1 MSEKKNLIQIYK
13 DILSTAW
20 MTANEKGVIS
30 RMVDPETGEKSPVMI
45 EDNTDNKKKKTA
57 VLPIKENLVG
67 LDNSE
72 FLVIHP
78 LNENPSKPA
87 SPVVDFLRRM
97 MSVRLNWVL
106 STMLPELLVF
116 ASSPAKHDLLKP
128 EQLDILTCLA
138 DAGKDS
144 ASKFLKLLEAS
155 KAKNGHFATIVSV
168 YLTRGGVVKEK
179 TYHRAAI
186 VKFTLYEELIK
197 TRNLHFDRSEQ
208 ARAERDRLKRLE
220 KNNNS
225 KDDKKT
231 NSTENKIHNDIVVLG
246 VKISKKDLEV
256 FIRLFERV
264 IPNIDNPQHYSTGSN
279 ANVAPFMDSMMNTFL
294 KLFSI
299 TNDMVENYRVVF
311 SIPDLMIVPMEWS
324 DELMD
329 IDSLSSIV
337 RLVPPQRGN
346 EGDSRVDE
354 KLREEH
360 SANMGNFKSTAEKD
374 AAGNNFN
381 RPQPTPQQP
390 EPQKPAVNPNGTV
403 SFNNGVATSFNQH
416 QQQSTTFVP
425 PWENQPVTGFG
436 NNQAQANNGKVS
448 FSSLAVGQKTQSS
461 FQGFQNQGRN
471 TPFGG
476 SSFGGGFSG
485 V

>member
-20 MTANEKGVIS
+20 MSANEKGVIS
-30 RMVDPETGEKSPVMI
+30 RLIDPETGEKSPVMI

-67 LDNSE
+67 LDSNE

-155 KAKNGHFATIVSV
+155 KAKNGHFSTIVSV

-179 TYHRAAI
+179 TFHRAAI

-197 TRNLHFDRSEQ
+197 AGSDN
-208 ARAERDRLKRLE
+208 
-220 KNNNS
+220 
-225 KDDKKT
+225 
-231 NSTENKIHNDIVVLG
+231 VVMG
-246 VKISKKDLEV
+246 VKLSKKDHDL
-256 FIRLFERV
+256 FKKLFERV
-264 IPNIDNPQHYSTGSN
+264 IPGIDNPQHYSTGSN

-299 TNDMVENYRVVF
+299 TNDMVENYKVVF
-311 SIPDLMIVPMEWS
+311 SIPNLMTVPMEWS

-374 AAGNNFN
+374 AVGNNFQ
-381 RPQPTPQQP
+381 RPQPVAQQP
-390 EPQKPAVNPNGTV
+390 EPMKPAVNPNGTV
-403 SFNNGVATSFNQH
+403 SFNSGVATSFNQH
-416 QQQSTTFVP
+416 QQQPTAFVP

-436 NNQAQANNGKVS
+436 NNQSQANSGKVS
-448 FSSLAVGQKTQSS
+448 FSTLAVGQQTQSN

-476 SSFGGGFSG
+476 GNFGGGFSG

>member
-1 MSEKKNLIQIYK
+1 MSEKKSLIQIYK

-20 MTANEKGVIS
+20 MSANEKGVIS
-30 RMVDPETGEKSPVMI
+30 RLIDPETGEKSPVLI

-67 LDNSE
+67 LDSNE

-116 ASSPAKHDLLKP
+116 AASPAKHDLLKP
-128 EQLDILTCLA
+128 EQLDILTTLA
-138 DAGKDS
+138 EAGKDS
-144 ASKFLKLLEAS
+144 ANKFLKLLEAS
-155 KAKNGHFATIVSV
+155 KTKNGHFSTIVSV
-168 YLTRGGVVKEK
+168 YLTRGGVVNDK

-197 TRNLHFDRSEQ
+197 
-208 ARAERDRLKRLE
+208 AG
-220 KNNNS
+220 
-225 KDDKKT
+225 DD
-231 NSTENKIHNDIVVLG
+231 NVVLG
-246 VKISKKDLEV
+246 VKLSKKDREL
-256 FIRLFERV
+256 FKKLFERV
-264 IPNIDNPQHYSTGSN
+264 IPGLDNPQHYSTGSN
-279 ANVAPFMDSMMNTFL
+279 ANVAPFMDAMMNTFL

-299 TNDMVENYRVVF
+299 TNDMVDNYKVVF
-311 SIPDLMIVPMEWS
+311 SIPDLMSVPMEWS

-346 EGDSRVDE
+346 EGDARVDE

-403 SFNNGVATSFNQH
+403 SFNAVTSFNQQP
-416 QQQSTTFVP
+416 QQTTAFVP

-436 NNQAQANNGKVS
+436 NQNQSNNGKVS
-448 FSSLAVGQKTQSS
+448 FSSLAVGQQAQAS
-461 FQGFQNQGRN
+461 FQGFQNQGRS

-476 SSFGGGFSG
+476 NSFGGGFSG

>member
-20 MTANEKGVIS
+20 MSANEKGVIS
-30 RMVDPETGEKSPVMI
+30 RLIDPETGEKSPVMI

-67 LDNSE
+67 LDSNE

-197 TRNLHFDRSEQ
+197 AGSDN
-208 ARAERDRLKRLE
+208 
-220 KNNNS
+220 
-225 KDDKKT
+225 
-231 NSTENKIHNDIVVLG
+231 VVMG
-246 VKISKKDLEV
+246 VKLSKKDRDL
-256 FIRLFERV
+256 FKKLFERV
-264 IPNIDNPQHYSTGSN
+264 IPGIDNPQHYSTGSN

-403 SFNNGVATSFNQH
+403 SFNSGVATSFNQH
-416 QQQSTTFVP
+416 QQQPTTFVP

-436 NNQAQANNGKVS
+436 NNQVQANNGKVS

>member
-67 LDNSE
+67 LDNNE

-197 TRNLHFDRSEQ
+197 AGSDN
-208 ARAERDRLKRLE
+208 
-220 KNNNS
+220 
-225 KDDKKT
+225 
-231 NSTENKIHNDIVVLG
+231 VVMG
-246 VKISKKDLEV
+246 VKLSKKDRDL
-256 FIRLFERV
+256 FKKLFERV
-264 IPNIDNPQHYSTGSN
+264 IPGIDNPQHYSTGSN

-403 SFNNGVATSFNQH
+403 SFNSGVATSFNQH
-416 QQQSTTFVP
+416 QQQPTTFVP

-436 NNQAQANNGKVS
+436 NNQVQANNGKVS
-448 FSSLAVGQKTQSS
+448 FSSLAVGQQTQSS

-476 SSFGGGFSG
+476 GNFGGGFSG

>member
-1 MSEKKNLIQIYK
+1 
-13 DILSTAW
+13 
-20 MTANEKGVIS
+20 
-30 RMVDPETGEKSPVMI
+30 
-45 EDNTDNKKKKTA
+45 
-57 VLPIKENLVG
+57 
-67 LDNSE
+67 
-72 FLVIHP
+72 
-78 LNENPSKPA
+78 
-87 SPVVDFLRRM
+87 
-97 MSVRLNWVL
+97 
-106 STMLPELLVF
+106 
-116 ASSPAKHDLLKP
+116 
-128 EQLDILTCLA
+128 
-138 DAGKDS
+138 
-144 ASKFLKLLEAS
+144 LLEAS
-155 KAKNGHFATIVSV
+155 KAKNGHFSTIVSV

-179 TYHRAAI
+179 TFHRAAI

-197 TRNLHFDRSEQ
+197 AGSDN
-208 ARAERDRLKRLE
+208 
-220 KNNNS
+220 
-225 KDDKKT
+225 
-231 NSTENKIHNDIVVLG
+231 VVMG
-246 VKISKKDLEV
+246 VKLSKKDRDL
-256 FIRLFERV
+256 FKKLFERA
-264 IPNIDNPQHYSTGSN
+264 IPGIDNPQHYSTGSN

-299 TNDMVENYRVVF
+299 TNDMVENYKVVF
-311 SIPDLMIVPMEWS
+311 SIPNLMTVPMEWS

-403 SFNNGVATSFNQH
+403 SFNSGVATSFNQH
-416 QQQSTTFVP
+416 QQQPTTFVP

-448 FSSLAVGQKTQSS
+448 FSSLAVGQQTQSS

>member
-1 MSEKKNLIQIYK
+1 MSEKKNLITLYK

-20 MTANEKGVIS
+20 MTANEKGVVS
-30 RMVDPETGEKSPVMI
+30 RLIDPETGEKTVVTI

-57 VLPIKENLVG
+57 VLPLPENLVG
-67 LDNSE
+67 LDSNE

-78 LNENPSKPA
+78 LSENPSKPA
-87 SPVVDFLRRM
+87 SPVVDYLRRM

-138 DAGKDS
+138 DVGKDS
-144 ASKFLKLLEAS
+144 ASMFLKLLEAS
-155 KAKNGHFATIVSV
+155 KVKNGHFSTIVSV
-168 YLTRGGVVKEK
+168 YLTRGGVVNEK

-197 TRNLHFDRSEQ
+197 TRNLHFDRSER
-208 ARAERDRLKRLE
+208 ARAERDCLKRLK

-246 VKISKKDLEV
+246 VKISKKDLEI

-264 IPNIDNPQHYSTGSN
+264 IPGINDPQHYSTGSN
-279 ANVAPFMDSMMNTFL
+279 ANVAPFMDSMMITFL

-299 TNDMVENYRVVF
+299 TNDMVENYKVIF
-311 SIPDLMIVPMEWS
+311 SIPELMLAPMEWS
-324 DELMD
+324 DAIMD
-329 IDSLSSIV
+329 IDSLSSVV

-354 KLREEH
+354 QLRGEH

-374 AAGNNFN
+374 AGGNSFQ
-381 RPQPTPQQP
+381 RPQPVAPTPAP
-390 EPQKPAVNPNGTV
+390 TAPVVNPNGTV
-403 SFNNGVATSFNQH
+403 SFTNTTTPSFNQ
-416 QQQSTTFVP
+416 QQPVAFVP
-425 PWENQPVTGFG
+425 PWENQPVTGFA
-436 NNQAQANNGKVS
+436 NNQTQSNNGKVS
-448 FSSLAVGQKTQSS
+448 FNSLAIGQQAQSN
-461 FQGFQNQGRN
+461 FQGFQNQNQSRN

-476 SSFGGGFSG
+476 GSFGGGFSG

>member
-20 MTANEKGVIS
+20 MSANEKGVIS
-30 RMVDPETGEKSPVMI
+30 RLIDPETGEKSPVMI

-67 LDNSE
+67 LDSNE

-155 KAKNGHFATIVSV
+155 KAKNGHFSTIVSV
-168 YLTRGGVVKEK
+168 YLTRGGVVNEK

-197 TRNLHFDRSEQ
+197 AGSDN
-208 ARAERDRLKRLE
+208 
-220 KNNNS
+220 
-225 KDDKKT
+225 
-231 NSTENKIHNDIVVLG
+231 VVMG
-246 VKISKKDLEV
+246 VKLSKKDRDL
-256 FIRLFERV
+256 FKKLFERV
-264 IPNIDNPQHYSTGSN
+264 IPGIDNPQHYSTGSN

-299 TNDMVENYRVVF
+299 TNDMVENYKVVF
-311 SIPDLMIVPMEWS
+311 SIPDLMTVPMEWS

-381 RPQPTPQQP
+381 RPRPTPQQP

-403 SFNNGVATSFNQH
+403 SFNNGITTSFNQH

-476 SSFGGGFSG
+476 SNFGGGFSG

>member
-20 MTANEKGVIS
+20 MSANEKGVIS
-30 RMVDPETGEKSPVMI
+30 RLIDPETGEKSPVMI

-67 LDNSE
+67 LDSNE

-155 KAKNGHFATIVSV
+155 KAKNGHFSTIVSV
-168 YLTRGGVVKEK
+168 YLTRGGVVNEK

-186 VKFTLYEELIK
+186 VKFTLYEEL
-197 TRNLHFDRSEQ
+197 
-208 ARAERDRLKRLE
+208 LKAGSD
-220 KNNNS
+220 N
-225 KDDKKT
+225 
-231 NSTENKIHNDIVVLG
+231 VVMG
-246 VKISKKDLEV
+246 VKLSKKDRDL
-256 FIRLFERV
+256 FKKLFERV
-264 IPNIDNPQHYSTGSN
+264 IPGIDNPQHYSTGSN

-299 TNDMVENYRVVF
+299 TNDMVENYKVVF
-311 SIPDLMIVPMEWS
+311 SIPDLMTVPMEWS

-360 SANMGNFKSTAEKD
+360 SANMGNFKSTAAKD
-374 AAGNNFN
+374 AAGNNFQ
-381 RPQPTPQQP
+381 RPQPVTQQP

-403 SFNNGVATSFNQH
+403 SFNSGVTTSFNQH
-416 QQQSTTFVP
+416 QQQPTTFVP

-448 FSSLAVGQKTQSS
+448 FSSLAVGQQAQSN

-476 SSFGGGFSG
+476 GSFGGGFSG

>member
-20 MTANEKGVIS
+20 MSANEKGVIS
-30 RMVDPETGEKSPVMI
+30 RLIDPETGEKSPVMI

-67 LDNSE
+67 LDSNE

-155 KAKNGHFATIVSV
+155 KAKNGHFSTIVSV
-168 YLTRGGVVKEK
+168 YLTRGGVVNEK

-186 VKFTLYEELIK
+186 VKFTLYEELVK
-197 TRNLHFDRSEQ
+197 AGSDN
-208 ARAERDRLKRLE
+208 
-220 KNNNS
+220 
-225 KDDKKT
+225 
-231 NSTENKIHNDIVVLG
+231 VVMG
-246 VKISKKDLEV
+246 VKLSKKDRDL
-256 FIRLFERV
+256 FKKLFERV
-264 IPNIDNPQHYSTGSN
+264 IPGIDNPQHYSTGSN

-311 SIPDLMIVPMEWS
+311 SIPNLMTVPMEWS

-374 AAGNNFN
+374 AAGNNFQ
-381 RPQPTPQQP
+381 RPQPVAQQP

-403 SFNNGVATSFNQH
+403 SFNSGATTSFNQH
-416 QQQSTTFVP
+416 QQQQPTTFVP

-448 FSSLAVGQKTQSS
+448 FSSLAVGQQAQSN
-461 FQGFQNQGRN
+461 FQGFQNQARN

-476 SSFGGGFSG
+476 GSFGGGFSG

>member
-20 MTANEKGVIS
+20 MMANEKGVIS

-197 TRNLHFDRSEQ
+197 AGSDN
-208 ARAERDRLKRLE
+208 
-220 KNNNS
+220 
-225 KDDKKT
+225 
-231 NSTENKIHNDIVVLG
+231 VVMG
-246 VKISKKDLEV
+246 VKLSKKDRDL
-256 FIRLFERV
+256 FKKLFERV
-264 IPNIDNPQHYSTGSN
+264 IPGIDNPQHYSTGSN

-403 SFNNGVATSFNQH
+403 SFNSGVATSFNQH
-416 QQQSTTFVP
+416 QQQPTTFVP

>member
-20 MTANEKGVIS
+20 MSANEKGVIS
-30 RMVDPETGEKSPVMI
+30 RLIDPETGEKSPVMI

-67 LDNSE
+67 LDSNE

-155 KAKNGHFATIVSV
+155 KAKNGHFSTIVSV

-179 TYHRAAI
+179 TFHRAAI

-197 TRNLHFDRSEQ
+197 AGSDN
-208 ARAERDRLKRLE
+208 
-220 KNNNS
+220 
-225 KDDKKT
+225 
-231 NSTENKIHNDIVVLG
+231 VVMG
-246 VKISKKDLEV
+246 VKLSKKDRDL
-256 FIRLFERV
+256 FKKLFERV
-264 IPNIDNPQHYSTGSN
+264 IPGIDNPQHYSTGSN

-299 TNDMVENYRVVF
+299 TNDMVENYKVVF
-311 SIPDLMIVPMEWS
+311 SIPNLMTVPMEWS

-374 AAGNNFN
+374 AVGNNFQ
-381 RPQPTPQQP
+381 RPQPVAQQP
-390 EPQKPAVNPNGTV
+390 EPLKPAVNPNGTV
-403 SFNNGVATSFNQH
+403 SFNSGVATSFNQH
-416 QQQSTTFVP
+416 QQQPTAFVP

-436 NNQAQANNGKVS
+436 NNQAQANSGKVS
-448 FSSLAVGQKTQSS
+448 FSTLAVGQQTQSN

-476 SSFGGGFSG
+476 GNFGGGFSG

>member
-1 MSEKKNLIQIYK
+1 MSEKKNLITLYK

-20 MTANEKGVIS
+20 MTANEKGVVS
-30 RMVDPETGEKSPVMI
+30 RLIDPETGEKAVVTI

-57 VLPIKENLVG
+57 VLPLPENLVG
-67 LDNSE
+67 LDCNE

-78 LNENPSKPA
+78 LSENPSKPA
-87 SPVVDFLRRM
+87 SPVVDYLRRM

-116 ASSPAKHDLLKP
+116 ASNPSKHDLLKP

-138 DAGKDS
+138 DVGKES

-155 KAKNGHFATIVSV
+155 KVKNGHFSTIVSV
-168 YLTRGGVVKEK
+168 YLTRGGVVRDK

-197 TRNLHFDRSEQ
+197 AGTDN
-208 ARAERDRLKRLE
+208 
-220 KNNNS
+220 
-225 KDDKKT
+225 
-231 NSTENKIHNDIVVLG
+231 VVLG
-246 VKISKKDLEV
+246 VKLSKKDREL
-256 FIRLFERV
+256 FKKLFERV
-264 IPNIDNPQHYSTGSN
+264 IPGVDDPHHYSTGSN

-299 TNDMVENYRVVF
+299 TNDMVENYKVIF
-311 SIPDLMIVPMEWS
+311 SIPELMVAPMEWS
-324 DELMD
+324 DAILD
-329 IDSLSSIV
+329 IDSLSSVV

-354 KLREEH
+354 QLRGEH

-374 AAGNNFN
+374 AGGNSFQ
-381 RPQPTPQQP
+381 RPQPVAPTPA
-390 EPQKPAVNPNGTV
+390 PAAPVVNPNGTV
-403 SFNNGVATSFNQH
+403 SFTNTTTPSFNQ
-416 QQQSTTFVP
+416 QQPVAFVP
-425 PWENQPVTGFG
+425 PWENQPVTGFA
-436 NNQAQANNGKVS
+436 NNQTQSNNGKVS
-448 FSSLAVGQKTQSS
+448 FNSLAIGQQAQSN
-461 FQGFQNQGRN
+461 FQGFQNQNQSRN

-476 SSFGGGFSG
+476 GSFGGGFSG

>member
-13 DILSTAW
+13 DILATSW
-20 MTANEKGVIS
+20 MTANVKGVIS
-30 RMVDPETGEKSPVMI
+30 RLIDPETGEKSPVMI

-67 LDNSE
+67 LDSNE

-197 TRNLHFDRSEQ
+197 AGSDN
-208 ARAERDRLKRLE
+208 
-220 KNNNS
+220 
-225 KDDKKT
+225 
-231 NSTENKIHNDIVVLG
+231 VVMG
-246 VKISKKDLEV
+246 VKLSKKDRDL
-256 FIRLFERV
+256 FKKLFERV
-264 IPNIDNPQHYSTGSN
+264 IPGIDNPQHYSTGSN

-403 SFNNGVATSFNQH
+403 SFNSGVATSFNQH
-416 QQQSTTFVP
+416 QQQPTAFVP

-436 NNQAQANNGKVS
+436 NNQAQANSGKVS
-448 FSSLAVGQKTQSS
+448 FSTLAVGQKTQSS

>member
-20 MTANEKGVIS
+20 MSANEKGVIS

-67 LDNSE
+67 LDSNE

-197 TRNLHFDRSEQ
+197 AGSDN
-208 ARAERDRLKRLE
+208 
-220 KNNNS
+220 
-225 KDDKKT
+225 
-231 NSTENKIHNDIVVLG
+231 VVMG
-246 VKISKKDLEV
+246 VKLSKKDRDL
-256 FIRLFERV
+256 FKKLFERV
-264 IPNIDNPQHYSTGSN
+264 IPGIDNPQHYSTGSN

-299 TNDMVENYRVVF
+299 TNDMVENYKVVF
-311 SIPDLMIVPMEWS
+311 SIPDLMTVPMEWS

-403 SFNNGVATSFNQH
+403 SFNNGITTSFNQH

>member
-20 MTANEKGVIS
+20 MSANEKGVIS
-30 RMVDPETGEKSPVMI
+30 RLIDPETGEKSPVMI

-67 LDNSE
+67 LDSNE

-155 KAKNGHFATIVSV
+155 KAKNGHFSTIVSV
-168 YLTRGGVVKEK
+168 YLTRGGVVNEK

-186 VKFTLYEELIK
+186 VKFTLYEELVK
-197 TRNLHFDRSEQ
+197 AGSDN
-208 ARAERDRLKRLE
+208 
-220 KNNNS
+220 
-225 KDDKKT
+225 
-231 NSTENKIHNDIVVLG
+231 VVMG
-246 VKISKKDLEV
+246 VKLSKKDRDL
-256 FIRLFERV
+256 FKKLFERV
-264 IPNIDNPQHYSTGSN
+264 IPGIDNPQHYSTGSN

-299 TNDMVENYRVVF
+299 TNDMVENYKVVF
-311 SIPDLMIVPMEWS
+311 SIPDLMAVPMEWS

-374 AAGNNFN
+374 AAGNNFQ
-381 RPQPTPQQP
+381 RPQPVAQQP

-403 SFNNGVATSFNQH
+403 SFNSGVTTSFNQH
-416 QQQSTTFVP
+416 QQQQPTAFVP

-448 FSSLAVGQKTQSS
+448 FSSLAVGQQAQSN

-476 SSFGGGFSG
+476 GNFGGGFSG

>member
-67 LDNSE
+67 LDSNE

-186 VKFTLYEELIK
+186 VKFTLYEEL
-197 TRNLHFDRSEQ
+197 
-208 ARAERDRLKRLE
+208 LKAGSD
-220 KNNNS
+220 N
-225 KDDKKT
+225 
-231 NSTENKIHNDIVVLG
+231 VVMG
-246 VKISKKDLEV
+246 VKLSKKDRDL
-256 FIRLFERV
+256 FKKLFERV
-264 IPNIDNPQHYSTGSN
+264 IPGIDNPQHYSTGSN

-299 TNDMVENYRVVF
+299 TNDMVENYKVVF
-311 SIPDLMIVPMEWS
+311 SIPGLMIVPMEWS

-360 SANMGNFKSTAEKD
+360 SANMGNFKSTAAKD
-374 AAGNNFN
+374 AAGNNFQ
-381 RPQPTPQQP
+381 RPQPVTQQP

-403 SFNNGVATSFNQH
+403 SFNNGITTSFNQH

>member
-1 MSEKKNLIQIYK
+1 MSEKKNLITLYK

-20 MTANEKGVIS
+20 MTANEKGVVRRLI
-30 RMVDPETGEKSPVMI
+30 DPETGEKAVVTI

-57 VLPIKENLVG
+57 VLPLPENLVG
-67 LDNSE
+67 LDSNE

-78 LNENPSKPA
+78 LSENPSKPA
-87 SPVVDFLRRM
+87 SPVVDYLRRM

-116 ASSPAKHDLLKP
+116 ASNPSKHDLLKP

-138 DAGKDS
+138 DVGKES

-155 KAKNGHFATIVSV
+155 KVKNGHFSTIVSV
-168 YLTRGGVVKEK
+168 YLTRGGVVRDK

-197 TRNLHFDRSEQ
+197 AGTDN
-208 ARAERDRLKRLE
+208 
-220 KNNNS
+220 
-225 KDDKKT
+225 
-231 NSTENKIHNDIVVLG
+231 VVLG
-246 VKISKKDLEV
+246 VKLSKKDREL
-256 FIRLFERV
+256 FKKLFERV
-264 IPNIDNPQHYSTGSN
+264 IPGLDDPHHYSTGSN

-299 TNDMVENYRVVF
+299 TNDMVENYKVVF
-311 SIPDLMIVPMEWS
+311 SIPELMVAPMEWS
-324 DELMD
+324 DAILD
-329 IDSLSSIV
+329 IDSLSSVV

-354 KLREEH
+354 QLRGEH

-374 AAGNNFN
+374 AGGNSFQ
-381 RPQPTPQQP
+381 RPQPVAPTPA
-390 EPQKPAVNPNGTV
+390 PAAPVVNPNGTV
-403 SFNNGVATSFNQH
+403 SFTNTTTPSFNQ
-416 QQQSTTFVP
+416 QQPVAFTP
-425 PWENQPVTGFG
+425 PWENQPVTGFA
-436 NNQAQANNGKVS
+436 NNQTQSNNGKVS
-448 FSSLAVGQKTQSS
+448 FNSLAIGQQAQSN
-461 FQGFQNQGRN
+461 FQGFQNQNQSRN

-476 SSFGGGFSG
+476 GSFGGGFSG

>member
-20 MTANEKGVIS
+20 MSANEKGVIS

-168 YLTRGGVVKEK
+168 YLTRGGVVNEK

-186 VKFTLYEELIK
+186 VKFTLYEELVK
-197 TRNLHFDRSEQ
+197 AGSDN
-208 ARAERDRLKRLE
+208 
-220 KNNNS
+220 
-225 KDDKKT
+225 
-231 NSTENKIHNDIVVLG
+231 VVMG
-246 VKISKKDLEV
+246 VKLSKKDRDL
-256 FIRLFERV
+256 FKKLFERV
-264 IPNIDNPQHYSTGSN
+264 IPGIDNPQHYSTGSN

-360 SANMGNFKSTAEKD
+360 SANMGNFRSTAEKD

-403 SFNNGVATSFNQH
+403 SFNNGITTSFNQH
-416 QQQSTTFVP
+416 QQQQPTTFVP

-448 FSSLAVGQKTQSS
+448 FRSLAVGQQAQSN

-476 SSFGGGFSG
+476 GSFGGGFSG

>member
-20 MTANEKGVIS
+20 MSANEKGVIS
-30 RMVDPETGEKSPVMI
+30 RLIDPETGEKSPVMI

-128 EQLDILTCLA
+128 EQLNILTCLA

-155 KAKNGHFATIVSV
+155 KAKNGHFSTIVSV
-168 YLTRGGVVKEK
+168 YLTRGGVVNGK

-186 VKFTLYEELIK
+186 VKFTLYEELVK
-197 TRNLHFDRSEQ
+197 AGSDN
-208 ARAERDRLKRLE
+208 
-220 KNNNS
+220 
-225 KDDKKT
+225 
-231 NSTENKIHNDIVVLG
+231 VVMG
-246 VKISKKDLEV
+246 VKLSKKDRDL
-256 FIRLFERV
+256 FRKLFERV
-264 IPNIDNPQHYSTGSN
+264 IPGIDDPQHYSTGSN

-403 SFNNGVATSFNQH
+403 SFNSGVATSFNQH
-416 QQQSTTFVP
+416 QQQPTTFVP

-436 NNQAQANNGKVS
+436 NNQVQANNGKVS
-448 FSSLAVGQKTQSS
+448 FSSLAVGQQAQSN

-476 SSFGGGFSG
+476 GSFGGGFSG

>member
-20 MTANEKGVIS
+20 MSANEKGVIS
-30 RMVDPETGEKSPVMI
+30 RLIDPETGEKSPVMI

-197 TRNLHFDRSEQ
+197 AGSDN
-208 ARAERDRLKRLE
+208 
-220 KNNNS
+220 
-225 KDDKKT
+225 
-231 NSTENKIHNDIVVLG
+231 VVMG
-246 VKISKKDLEV
+246 VKLSKKDRDL
-256 FIRLFERV
+256 FKKLFERV
-264 IPNIDNPQHYSTGSN
+264 IPGIDNPQHYSTGSN

-403 SFNNGVATSFNQH
+403 SFNSGVATSFNQH
-416 QQQSTTFVP
+416 QQQTTTFVP

-448 FSSLAVGQKTQSS
+448 FSSLAVGQQTQSS

>member
-20 MTANEKGVIS
+20 MSANEKGVIS
-30 RMVDPETGEKSPVMI
+30 RLIDPETGEKSPVMI

-67 LDNSE
+67 LDSNE

-155 KAKNGHFATIVSV
+155 KAKNGHFSTIVSV
-168 YLTRGGVVKEK
+168 YLTRGGVVNEK

-186 VKFTLYEELIK
+186 VKFTLYEELVK
-197 TRNLHFDRSEQ
+197 AGSDN
-208 ARAERDRLKRLE
+208 
-220 KNNNS
+220 
-225 KDDKKT
+225 
-231 NSTENKIHNDIVVLG
+231 VVMG
-246 VKISKKDLEV
+246 VKLSKKDRDL
-256 FIRLFERV
+256 FKKLFERV
-264 IPNIDNPQHYSTGSN
+264 IPGIDNPQHYSTGSN

-311 SIPDLMIVPMEWS
+311 SIPNLMTVPMEWS

-360 SANMGNFKSTAEKD
+360 SANMSNFRSTAEKD
-374 AAGNNFN
+374 AAGNNFQ
-381 RPQPTPQQP
+381 RPQPVAQQP

-403 SFNNGVATSFNQH
+403 SFNSGVTTSFNQH
-416 QQQSTTFVP
+416 QQQPTTFVP

-436 NNQAQANNGKVS
+436 NNQAQANSGKVS
-448 FSSLAVGQKTQSS
+448 FSSLAVGQQAQSN

-476 SSFGGGFSG
+476 GSFGGGFSG

>member
-20 MTANEKGVIS
+20 MSANEKGVIS
-30 RMVDPETGEKSPVMI
+30 RLIDPETGEKSPVMI

-67 LDNSE
+67 LDSNE

-155 KAKNGHFATIVSV
+155 KAKNGHFSTIVSV
-168 YLTRGGVVKEK
+168 YLTRGGVVNEK

-186 VKFTLYEELIK
+186 VKFTLYEELVK
-197 TRNLHFDRSEQ
+197 AGSDN
-208 ARAERDRLKRLE
+208 
-220 KNNNS
+220 
-225 KDDKKT
+225 
-231 NSTENKIHNDIVVLG
+231 VVMG
-246 VKISKKDLEV
+246 VKLSKKDRDL
-256 FIRLFERV
+256 FKKLFERV
-264 IPNIDNPQHYSTGSN
+264 IPGIDNPQHYSTGSN

-311 SIPDLMIVPMEWS
+311 SIPDLMTVPMEWS

-374 AAGNNFN
+374 AAGNNFQ
-381 RPQPTPQQP
+381 RPQPVAQQP

-403 SFNNGVATSFNQH
+403 SFNSGVTTSFNQH
-416 QQQSTTFVP
+416 QQQPTTFVP

-448 FSSLAVGQKTQSS
+448 FSSLAVGQQAQSN

-476 SSFGGGFSG
+476 GSFGGGFSG

>member
-197 TRNLHFDRSEQ
+197 AGSDN
-208 ARAERDRLKRLE
+208 
-220 KNNNS
+220 
-225 KDDKKT
+225 
-231 NSTENKIHNDIVVLG
+231 VVMG
-246 VKISKKDLEV
+246 VKLSKKDRDL
-256 FIRLFERV
+256 FKKLFERV
-264 IPNIDNPQHYSTGSN
+264 IPGIDNPQHYSTGSN

-403 SFNNGVATSFNQH
+403 SFNNGIATSFNQH
-416 QQQSTTFVP
+416 QQQTTTFVP

-436 NNQAQANNGKVS
+436 NNQVQANNGKVS
-448 FSSLAVGQKTQSS
+448 FSSLAVGQQTQSS

>member
-20 MTANEKGVIS
+20 MSANEKGVIS
-30 RMVDPETGEKSPVMI
+30 RLIDPETGEKSPVMI

-67 LDNSE
+67 LDSNE

-197 TRNLHFDRSEQ
+197 AGSDN
-208 ARAERDRLKRLE
+208 
-220 KNNNS
+220 
-225 KDDKKT
+225 
-231 NSTENKIHNDIVVLG
+231 VVMG
-246 VKISKKDLEV
+246 VKLSKKDRDL
-256 FIRLFERV
+256 FKKLFERV
-264 IPNIDNPQHYSTGSN
+264 IPGIDNPQHYSTGSN

-299 TNDMVENYRVVF
+299 TNDMVENYKVVF
-311 SIPDLMIVPMEWS
+311 SIPNLMTVPMEWS

-403 SFNNGVATSFNQH
+403 SFNSGVATSFNQH
-416 QQQSTTFVP
+416 QQQPTTFVP

-436 NNQAQANNGKVS
+436 NNQVQANNGKVS
-448 FSSLAVGQKTQSS
+448 FSTLAVGQQTQSN

>member
-30 RMVDPETGEKSPVMI
+30 RLIDPETGEKSPVMI

-67 LDNSE
+67 LDSNE

-197 TRNLHFDRSEQ
+197 AGSDN
-208 ARAERDRLKRLE
+208 
-220 KNNNS
+220 
-225 KDDKKT
+225 
-231 NSTENKIHNDIVVLG
+231 VVMG
-246 VKISKKDLEV
+246 VKLSKKDRDL
-256 FIRLFERV
+256 FKKLFERV
-264 IPNIDNPQHYSTGSN
+264 IPGIDNPQHYSTGSN

-403 SFNNGVATSFNQH
+403 SFNSGVATSFNQH

>member
-1 MSEKKNLIQIYK
+1 MSEKKNLITLYK

-20 MTANEKGVIS
+20 MTANEKGVVS
-30 RMVDPETGEKSPVMI
+30 RLIDPETGEKTVVTI

-57 VLPIKENLVG
+57 VLPLPENLVG
-67 LDNSE
+67 LDCND

-78 LNENPSKPA
+78 LSENPSKPA
-87 SPVVDFLRRM
+87 SPVVDYLRRM

-116 ASSPAKHDLLKP
+116 ASNPSKHDLLKP

-138 DAGKDS
+138 DVGKES

-155 KAKNGHFATIVSV
+155 KVKNGHFSTIVSV
-168 YLTRGGVVKEK
+168 YLTRGGVVRDK

-197 TRNLHFDRSEQ
+197 AGTDN
-208 ARAERDRLKRLE
+208 
-220 KNNNS
+220 
-225 KDDKKT
+225 
-231 NSTENKIHNDIVVLG
+231 VVLG
-246 VKISKKDLEV
+246 VKLSKKDREL
-256 FIRLFERV
+256 FKKLFERV
-264 IPNIDNPQHYSTGSN
+264 IPGVDDPHHYSTGSN

-299 TNDMVENYRVVF
+299 TNDMVENYKVIF
-311 SIPDLMIVPMEWS
+311 SIPELMVAPMEWS
-324 DELMD
+324 DAILD
-329 IDSLSSIV
+329 IDSLSSVV

-354 KLREEH
+354 QLRGEH

-374 AAGNNFN
+374 AGGNSFQ
-381 RPQPTPQQP
+381 RPQPVAPTPA
-390 EPQKPAVNPNGTV
+390 PAAPVVNPNGTV
-403 SFNNGVATSFNQH
+403 SFTNTTTPSFNQ
-416 QQQSTTFVP
+416 QQPVAFVP
-425 PWENQPVTGFG
+425 PWENQPVTGFA
-436 NNQAQANNGKVS
+436 NNQTQSNNGKVS
-448 FSSLAVGQKTQSS
+448 FNSLAIGQQAQSN
-461 FQGFQNQGRN
+461 FQGFQNQNQSRN

-476 SSFGGGFSG
+476 GSFGGGFSG

>member
-20 MTANEKGVIS
+20 MSANEKGVIS
-30 RMVDPETGEKSPVMI
+30 RLIDPETGEKSPVMI

-67 LDNSE
+67 LDSNE

-155 KAKNGHFATIVSV
+155 KAKNGHFSTIVSV
-168 YLTRGGVVKEK
+168 YLTRGGVVNEK

-186 VKFTLYEELIK
+186 VKFTLYEELVK
-197 TRNLHFDRSEQ
+197 AGSDN
-208 ARAERDRLKRLE
+208 
-220 KNNNS
+220 
-225 KDDKKT
+225 
-231 NSTENKIHNDIVVLG
+231 VVMG
-246 VKISKKDLEV
+246 VKLSKKDRDL
-256 FIRLFERV
+256 FKKLFERV
-264 IPNIDNPQHYSTGSN
+264 IPGIDNPQHYSTGSN

-311 SIPDLMIVPMEWS
+311 SIPDLMAVPMEWS

-360 SANMGNFKSTAEKD
+360 SANMSNFRSTAEKD
-374 AAGNNFN
+374 AAGNNFQ
-381 RPQPTPQQP
+381 RPQPVAQQP

-403 SFNNGVATSFNQH
+403 SFNSGVTTSFNQH
-416 QQQSTTFVP
+416 QQQPTTFVP
-425 PWENQPVTGFG
+425 PWENQPVAGFG

-448 FSSLAVGQKTQSS
+448 FSSLAVGQQAQSN

-476 SSFGGGFSG
+476 GSFGGGFSG

>member
-20 MTANEKGVIS
+20 MSANEKGVIS

-67 LDNSE
+67 LDSNE

-168 YLTRGGVVKEK
+168 YLARGGVVKEK

-197 TRNLHFDRSEQ
+197 AGSDN
-208 ARAERDRLKRLE
+208 
-220 KNNNS
+220 
-225 KDDKKT
+225 
-231 NSTENKIHNDIVVLG
+231 VVMG
-246 VKISKKDLEV
+246 VKLSKKDRDL
-256 FIRLFERV
+256 FKKLFERV
-264 IPNIDNPQHYSTGSN
+264 IPGIDNPQHYSTGSN

-403 SFNNGVATSFNQH
+403 SFNNGITTSFNQH

>member
-20 MTANEKGVIS
+20 MSANEKGVIS
-30 RMVDPETGEKSPVMI
+30 RLIDPETGEKSPVMI

-67 LDNSE
+67 LDSNE

-168 YLTRGGVVKEK
+168 YLTRGGVVNEK

-186 VKFTLYEELIK
+186 VKFTLYEELVK
-197 TRNLHFDRSEQ
+197 AGSDN
-208 ARAERDRLKRLE
+208 
-220 KNNNS
+220 
-225 KDDKKT
+225 
-231 NSTENKIHNDIVVLG
+231 VVMG
-246 VKISKKDLEV
+246 VKLSKKDRDL
-256 FIRLFERV
+256 FKKLFERV
-264 IPNIDNPQHYSTGSN
+264 IPGIDNPQHYSTGSN

-299 TNDMVENYRVVF
+299 TNDMVENYKVVF
-311 SIPDLMIVPMEWS
+311 SIPNLMTVPMEWS

-374 AAGNNFN
+374 AAGNNFQ
-381 RPQPTPQQP
+381 RPQPVAQQP

-403 SFNNGVATSFNQH
+403 SFNSGATTSFNQH
-416 QQQSTTFVP
+416 QQQPTTFVP

-448 FSSLAVGQKTQSS
+448 FNSLAVGQQAQSN

-476 SSFGGGFSG
+476 GSFGGGFSG

>member
-67 LDNSE
+67 LDSNE

-168 YLTRGGVVKEK
+168 YLTRGGVVNEK

-186 VKFTLYEELIK
+186 VKFTLYEEL
-197 TRNLHFDRSEQ
+197 
-208 ARAERDRLKRLE
+208 LKAGSD
-220 KNNNS
+220 N
-225 KDDKKT
+225 
-231 NSTENKIHNDIVVLG
+231 VVMG
-246 VKISKKDLEV
+246 VKLSKKDRDL
-256 FIRLFERV
+256 FKKLFERV
-264 IPNIDNPQHYSTGSN
+264 IPGIDNPQHYSTGSN

-299 TNDMVENYRVVF
+299 TNDMVENYKVVF

-403 SFNNGVATSFNQH
+403 SFNNGITTSFNQH

>member
-20 MTANEKGVIS
+20 MSANEKGVIS
-30 RMVDPETGEKSPVMI
+30 RLIDPETGEKSPVMI

-67 LDNSE
+67 LDSNE

-155 KAKNGHFATIVSV
+155 KAKNGHFSTIVSV
-168 YLTRGGVVKEK
+168 YLTRGGVVNEK

-186 VKFTLYEELIK
+186 VKFTLYEEL
-197 TRNLHFDRSEQ
+197 
-208 ARAERDRLKRLE
+208 LKAGSD
-220 KNNNS
+220 N
-225 KDDKKT
+225 
-231 NSTENKIHNDIVVLG
+231 VVMG
-246 VKISKKDLEV
+246 VKLSKKDRDL
-256 FIRLFERV
+256 FKKLFERV
-264 IPNIDNPQHYSTGSN
+264 IPGIDNPQHYSTGSN

-299 TNDMVENYRVVF
+299 TNDMVENYKVVF
-311 SIPDLMIVPMEWS
+311 SIPDLMTVPMEWS

-360 SANMGNFKSTAEKD
+360 SANMGNFKSTAAKD
-374 AAGNNFN
+374 AAGNNFQ
-381 RPQPTPQQP
+381 RPQPVTQQP

-403 SFNNGVATSFNQH
+403 SFNSGVTTSFNQH
-416 QQQSTTFVP
+416 QQQPTTFVP

-436 NNQAQANNGKVS
+436 NKQAQANNGKVS
-448 FSSLAVGQKTQSS
+448 FSSLAVGQQAQSN

-476 SSFGGGFSG
+476 GSFGGGFSG

>member
-197 TRNLHFDRSEQ
+197 AGSDN
-208 ARAERDRLKRLE
+208 
-220 KNNNS
+220 
-225 KDDKKT
+225 
-231 NSTENKIHNDIVVLG
+231 VVMG
-246 VKISKKDLEV
+246 VKLSKKDRDL
-256 FIRLFERV
+256 FKKLFERV
-264 IPNIDNPQHYSTGSN
+264 IPGIDNPQHYSTGSN

-403 SFNNGVATSFNQH
+403 SFNSGVATSFNQH
-416 QQQSTTFVP
+416 QQQPTTFVP

-436 NNQAQANNGKVS
+436 NNQVQANNGKVS
-448 FSSLAVGQKTQSS
+448 FSSLAVGQRTQSS

-476 SSFGGGFSG
+476 GSFGGGFSG

>member
-20 MTANEKGVIS
+20 MSANEKGVIS
-30 RMVDPETGEKSPVMI
+30 RLIDPETGEKSPVMI

-67 LDNSE
+67 LDSNE

-155 KAKNGHFATIVSV
+155 KAKNGHFSTIVSV

-179 TYHRAAI
+179 TFHRAAI

-197 TRNLHFDRSEQ
+197 AGSDN
-208 ARAERDRLKRLE
+208 
-220 KNNNS
+220 
-225 KDDKKT
+225 
-231 NSTENKIHNDIVVLG
+231 VVMG
-246 VKISKKDLEV
+246 VKLSKKDRDL
-256 FIRLFERV
+256 FKKLFERV
-264 IPNIDNPQHYSTGSN
+264 IPGIDNPQHYSTGSN

-299 TNDMVENYRVVF
+299 TNDMVENYKVVF
-311 SIPDLMIVPMEWS
+311 SIPNLMTVPMEWS

-374 AAGNNFN
+374 AVGNNFQ
-381 RPQPTPQQP
+381 RPQPVAQQP
-390 EPQKPAVNPNGTV
+390 EPLKPAVNPNGTV
-403 SFNNGVATSFNQH
+403 SFNSGVATSFNQH
-416 QQQSTTFVP
+416 QQQPTTFVP

-436 NNQAQANNGKVS
+436 NNQAQANSGKVS
-448 FSSLAVGQKTQSS
+448 FSTLAVGQQTQSN

-476 SSFGGGFSG
+476 GNFGGGFSG

>member
-30 RMVDPETGEKSPVMI
+30 RLIDPETGEKTPVLI
-45 EDNTDNKKKKTA
+45 EDNTDNRKKKTA

-67 LDNSE
+67 LDSNE

-97 MSVRLNWVL
+97 MSVRLNWIL

-128 EQLDILTCLA
+128 EQLSILTCLA
-138 DAGKDS
+138 DVGKDS

-155 KAKNGHFATIVSV
+155 KSKNGHFSTIVSV
-168 YLTRGGVVKEK
+168 YLTRGGVVNEK

-197 TRNLHFDRSEQ
+197 
-208 ARAERDRLKRLE
+208 ARDLYCHRKEEARLE
-220 KNNNS
+220 RERKKGS
-225 KDDKKT
+225 VDKAEKSDKKIDT
-231 NSTENKIHNDIVVLG
+231 DIIVLG
-246 VKISKKDLEV
+246 VKISKKDLET
-256 FIRLFERV
+256 FIKLFERV
-264 IPNIDNPQHYSTGSN
+264 IPGIDEPQHYSTGSN

-299 TNDMVENYRVVF
+299 TNDMVENYKVVF

-324 DELMD
+324 DALMD

-346 EGDSRVDE
+346 EGDSRVEE

-360 SANMGNFKSTAEKD
+360 SANMGNFRSTAEKD
-374 AAGNNFN
+374 AAGNSFQ
-381 RPQPTPQQP
+381 RPQPVAQQP
-390 EPQKPAVNPNGTV
+390 EPQKPMVNPNGTV
-403 SFNNGVATSFNQH
+403 SFNGGVTTSFNQQ

-436 NNQAQANNGKVS
+436 NNQAQASNGKVS
-448 FSSLAVGQKTQSS
+448 FSSLAVAQQTQTS
-461 FQGFQNQGRN
+461 FQGFQNQART

-476 SSFGGGFSG
+476 GSFGGGFSG

>member
-20 MTANEKGVIS
+20 MSANEKGVIS
-30 RMVDPETGEKSPVMI
+30 RLIDPETGEKSPVMI

-67 LDNSE
+67 LDSNE

-155 KAKNGHFATIVSV
+155 KAKNGHFSTIVSV

-179 TYHRAAI
+179 TFHRAAI

-197 TRNLHFDRSEQ
+197 AGSDN
-208 ARAERDRLKRLE
+208 
-220 KNNNS
+220 
-225 KDDKKT
+225 
-231 NSTENKIHNDIVVLG
+231 VVMG
-246 VKISKKDLEV
+246 VKLSKKDRDL
-256 FIRLFERV
+256 FKKLFERA
-264 IPNIDNPQHYSTGSN
+264 IPGIDNPHHYSTGSN

-299 TNDMVENYRVVF
+299 TNDMVENYKVVF
-311 SIPDLMIVPMEWS
+311 SIPNLMTVPMEWS

-360 SANMGNFKSTAEKD
+360 SANMSNFRSTAEKD
-374 AAGNNFN
+374 AAGNNFQ
-381 RPQPTPQQP
+381 RPQPVAQQP
-390 EPQKPAVNPNGTV
+390 EPLKPAVNPNGTV
-403 SFNNGVATSFNQH
+403 SFNSGVATSFNQH
-416 QQQSTTFVP
+416 QQQPTAFVP

-436 NNQAQANNGKVS
+436 NNQAQANSGKVS
-448 FSSLAVGQKTQSS
+448 FSTLAVGQQTQSN

-476 SSFGGGFSG
+476 GNFGGGFSG

>member
-20 MTANEKGVIS
+20 MSANEKGVIS
-30 RMVDPETGEKSPVMI
+30 RLIDPETGEKSPVMI

-67 LDNSE
+67 LDSNE

-197 TRNLHFDRSEQ
+197 AGSDN
-208 ARAERDRLKRLE
+208 
-220 KNNNS
+220 
-225 KDDKKT
+225 
-231 NSTENKIHNDIVVLG
+231 VVMG
-246 VKISKKDLEV
+246 VKLSKKDRDL
-256 FIRLFERV
+256 FKKLFERV
-264 IPNIDNPQHYSTGSN
+264 IPGIDNPQHYSTGSN

-403 SFNNGVATSFNQH
+403 SFNSGVATSFNQH
-416 QQQSTTFVP
+416 QQQPTTFVP

-436 NNQAQANNGKVS
+436 NNQVQANNGKVS
-448 FSSLAVGQKTQSS
+448 FSSLAVGQQTQSS

>member
-20 MTANEKGVIS
+20 MSANEKGVIS
-30 RMVDPETGEKSPVMI
+30 RLIDPETGEKSPVMI

-67 LDNSE
+67 LDSNE

-138 DAGKDS
+138 DTGKDS

-197 TRNLHFDRSEQ
+197 AGSDN
-208 ARAERDRLKRLE
+208 
-220 KNNNS
+220 
-225 KDDKKT
+225 
-231 NSTENKIHNDIVVLG
+231 VVMG
-246 VKISKKDLEV
+246 VKLSKKDRDL
-256 FIRLFERV
+256 FKKLFERV
-264 IPNIDNPQHYSTGSN
+264 IPGIDNPQHYSTGSN

-403 SFNNGVATSFNQH
+403 SFNSGVATSFNQH
-416 QQQSTTFVP
+416 QQQPTTFVP

-436 NNQAQANNGKVS
+436 NNQVQANSGKVS
-448 FSSLAVGQKTQSS
+448 FSSLAVGQQTQSS

>member
-20 MTANEKGVIS
+20 MSANEKGVIS
-30 RMVDPETGEKSPVMI
+30 RLIDPETGEKSPVMI

-67 LDNSE
+67 LDSNE

-179 TYHRAAI
+179 TFHRAAI

-197 TRNLHFDRSEQ
+197 AGSDN
-208 ARAERDRLKRLE
+208 
-220 KNNNS
+220 
-225 KDDKKT
+225 
-231 NSTENKIHNDIVVLG
+231 VVMG
-246 VKISKKDLEV
+246 VKLSKKDRDL
-256 FIRLFERV
+256 FKKLFERV
-264 IPNIDNPQHYSTGSN
+264 IPGIDNPQHYSTGSN

-374 AAGNNFN
+374 AAGNNFQ
-381 RPQPTPQQP
+381 RPQPVAQQP

-403 SFNNGVATSFNQH
+403 SFNSGVTTSFNQH
-416 QQQSTTFVP
+416 QQQPTTFVP

-436 NNQAQANNGKVS
+436 NNQAQANSGKVS
-448 FSSLAVGQKTQSS
+448 FSSLAVGQQAQSN

-476 SSFGGGFSG
+476 GSFGGGFSG